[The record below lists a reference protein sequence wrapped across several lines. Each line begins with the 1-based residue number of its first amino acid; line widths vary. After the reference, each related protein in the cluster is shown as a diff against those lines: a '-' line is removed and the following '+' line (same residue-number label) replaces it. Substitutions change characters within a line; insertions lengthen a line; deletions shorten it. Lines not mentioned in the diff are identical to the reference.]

1 MTNPFDPKYT
11 AIVYIDLTTEEGIR
25 TAQDLEDMHS
35 KSVRVDFP
43 LPESITGVKKWY
55 TLDEMIEKSEQW
67 LNETYGTNYKL
78 KRYGK

>member
-1 MTNPFDPKYT
+1 MTNSFDPKHT

-55 TLDEMIEKSEQW
+55 TFNEVIEMQEKKF
-67 LNETYGTNYKL
+67 NEHYGTNYKF